1 MGVEDFNLFGF
12 IPGRESWIGF
22 LPVCPQ
28 TGLWGRQKAKRWEE
42 KKRQKIVTKTKR
54 IIRPFASGNGTKK
67 GAKRAKNGSSPSKLI
82 RKVLWI
88 GPRYWSSGPFGFIRE
103 LIDQRSWQGWAQLGG
118 TRRHFVT
125 VKCFLPPLLPVW
137 PEGSIRMHQQW
148 RQLGFEINKYRE
160 FYAAAD

>member
-12 IPGRESWIGF
+12 NPGRESWIGF

-42 KKRQKIVTKTKR
+42 KRDKRLSQR
-54 IIRPFASGNGTKK
+54 QSGSFGRLHLETGPKK

-88 GPRYWSSGPFGFIRE
+88 GPRYCSSGPLRFIRE

-118 TRRHFVT
+118 ARRRFVT
-125 VKCFLPPLLPVW
+125 VKSFLPPLLPVW